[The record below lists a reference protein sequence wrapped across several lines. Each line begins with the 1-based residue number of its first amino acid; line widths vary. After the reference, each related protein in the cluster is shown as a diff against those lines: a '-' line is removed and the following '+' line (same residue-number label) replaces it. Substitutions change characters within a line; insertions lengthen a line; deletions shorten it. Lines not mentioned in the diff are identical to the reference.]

1 MNPSANQPIW
11 IEYGPLSKLLTA
23 KFPGNPKNHAITDLL
38 ASMERFGFTSPVM
51 QDETTGCILAGHG
64 RLESL
69 QKRKEAGHPPPDRIY
84 EQDGEWMVPILRGVG
99 FPEDSEARA
108 YLLADNRL
116 TELGDWDQEK
126 LDEWLKQLASEGTSL
141 EGTGFDPEDVNRM
154 LQELEASTPTPPA
167 AFQEFDE
174 DIPTDHQCP
183 KCGYQWS
190 GKKK

>member
-1 MNPSANQPIW
+1 MQQRIW

-23 KFPGNPKNHAITDLL
+23 KFPGNPKSHAITDLL
-38 ASMERFGFTSPVM
+38 VSMERFGFTSPVM

-69 QKRKEAGHPPPDRIY
+69 QQRKEAGQPPPDRIY

-99 FPEDSEARA
+99 FPSDGGEARA
-108 YLLADNRL
+108 YVLADNRL
-116 TELGDWDQEK
+116 TELGNWDQEA
-126 LDEWLKQLASEGTSL
+126 LDAWLKQMATEDIPLD
-141 EGTGFDPEDVNRM
+141 GTGFTAAEVAK
-154 LQELEASTPTPPA
+154 LLEEPSAPNPTAPD
-167 AFQEFDE
+167 AFPEFDE